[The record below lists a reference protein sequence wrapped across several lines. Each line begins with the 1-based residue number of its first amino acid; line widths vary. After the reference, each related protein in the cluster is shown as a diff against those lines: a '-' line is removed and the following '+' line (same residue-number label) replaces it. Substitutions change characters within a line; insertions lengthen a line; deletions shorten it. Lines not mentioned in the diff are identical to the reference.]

1 MRRPG
6 ALNEPRAPVWASGMP
21 VSSGVVQ
28 SDADWATA
36 KMNLAKRGAEFLVQ
50 RDKGSQDTAAQSQSG
65 KEPKREGGR

>member
-1 MRRPG
+1 
-6 ALNEPRAPVWASGMP
+6 MP

-36 KMNLAKRGAEFLVQ
+36 KMNLAKRGAELLVQ